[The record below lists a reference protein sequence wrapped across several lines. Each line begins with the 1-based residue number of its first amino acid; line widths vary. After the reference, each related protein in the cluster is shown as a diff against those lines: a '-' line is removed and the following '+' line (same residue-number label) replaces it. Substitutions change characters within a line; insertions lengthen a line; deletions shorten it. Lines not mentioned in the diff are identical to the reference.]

1 MHNCAFIGIPSQ
13 LTLLR
18 LDSCHV
24 ATVDVLEKVLCGMIS
39 YIKFSSMITIVIL
52 VIIIPAGGVIIK
64 SLLMKIMH
72 NHNRLLSAI
81 PPHLFRLENIAPP

>member
-1 MHNCAFIGIPSQ
+1 MDGFLVQNRAFIGISSQ

-24 ATVDVLEKVLCGMIS
+24 ATVDVLEKVLFGMIS

-52 VIIIPAGGVIIK
+52 VIIIPAGGIIIK
-64 SLLMKIMH
+64 SLLMKMMH
-72 NHNRLLSAI
+72 Y
-81 PPHLFRLENIAPP
+81 LFRLESIAPP